1 MRRGE
6 LFYLFNVRYLHMMP
20 FTLRGLAGRR
30 PCRWPFAALVGA
42 QFLSTHA
49 PFMHDLFDTRPLT
62 LADGILIV
70 GDGVGLLVPFEEL
83 RP

>member
-1 MRRGE
+1 
-6 LFYLFNVRYLHMMP
+6 MP
-20 FTLRGLAGRR
+20 LAIAALAGT
-30 PCRWPFAALVGA
+30 

-62 LADGILIV
+62 LANRILIV
-70 GDGVGLLVPFEEL
+70 GASVGLLILFEEL